1 MGTSKLHSD
10 AVLVVGLGRFGSA
23 AAEALDRLGHEVMAI
38 ERNRDLVQAW
48 DGRLTHVVEADATN
62 PAALRQIGADHFH
75 IAVVGIGTSVEASV
89 LTTLNLVDLGI
100 EQIWA
105 KAISPAH
112 GKILGRLATEG
123 DPSADFA
130 AQLTDRFGDADRT
143 REQRRRERLE
153 ARGMITRR
161 SGSRVNVVYPE
172 AAMGAR
178 TAHLVTGKL
187 LDYIE
192 FDDGFAIAKM
202 NPPRETHGFTLT
214 ESNVRQKYG
223 ITVVGVKTPGHDF
236 TYAVADTKV
245 HADDVL
251 IVSGQVDQVEAFAS
265 RP

>member
-1 MGTSKLHSD
+1 MGTRKLHSD

-23 AAEALDRLGHEVMAI
+23 AAEALDRLGHEVLAI
-38 ERNRDLVQAW
+38 ERSPELVQAW

-62 PAALRQIGADHFH
+62 PAALRQIGADHFQ

-100 EQIWA
+100 GQIWA
-105 KAISPAH
+105 KAISLAH
-112 GKILGRLATEG
+112 GKILERLATEG
-123 DPSADFA
+123 EPRPDFLDDSDLVGA
-130 AQLTDRFGDADRT
+130 ARAR
-143 REQRRRERLE
+143 RRRERLE
-153 ARGMITRR
+153 GRAPR
-161 SGSRVNVVYPE
+161 SLGSRVNVVYPE

-245 HADDVL
+245 HADDLL